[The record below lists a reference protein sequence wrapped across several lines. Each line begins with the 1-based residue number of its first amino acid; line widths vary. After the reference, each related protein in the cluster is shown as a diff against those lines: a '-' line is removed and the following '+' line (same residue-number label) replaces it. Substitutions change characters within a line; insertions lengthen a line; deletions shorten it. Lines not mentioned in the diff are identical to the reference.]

1 MTSSDGIGATPTGGL
16 AVESAPANMQSP
28 APAAATQAVAPAP
41 AQTQQTDA
49 WALSLPEGMQLNQG
63 FASKYSECAQA
74 LGMNAEQASQLIG
87 RMQPVL
93 DAMEQDTVAEMR
105 SEWAKQ
111 SQNDPEFGGEKLNEN
126 LAIAK
131 RGLSAFDN
139 KGELL
144 ALLEETGL
152 GNHPAVIRFLYRA
165 GQGVSEDGI
174 VNGAAGS
181 RSEAAIAA
189 RMYPSMTGR

>member
-1 MTSSDGIGATPTGGL
+1 MTSSDGIGATPTEGV
-16 AVESAPANMQSP
+16 AVESATANTQSP

-41 AQTQQTDA
+41 AQTQSTNA
-49 WALSLPEGMQLNQG
+49 WALSLPEGMQLHQG
-63 FASKYSECAQA
+63 FASKYSECAQS
-74 LGMNAEQASQLIG
+74 LGLNPDQASQLIG
-87 RMQPVL
+87 RMQPVI

-105 SEWAKQ
+105 SEWTKQ

-174 VNGAAGS
+174 VNGAAGVS

-189 RMYPSMTGR
+189 RMYPSMRR